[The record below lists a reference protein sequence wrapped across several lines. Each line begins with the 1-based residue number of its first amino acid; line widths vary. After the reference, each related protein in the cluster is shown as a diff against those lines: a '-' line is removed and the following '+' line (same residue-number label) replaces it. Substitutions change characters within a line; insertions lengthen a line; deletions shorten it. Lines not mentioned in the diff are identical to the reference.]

1 MADPER
7 KDIMNSLLTHPD
19 IIRAEQIQVPEGWDP
34 AIRLFSIRYRSS
46 DCEVEG
52 FAAFPPEGEGP
63 WPAVVFNRGGN
74 REFGTL
80 RPGAVCRYA
89 AAGFAGFGSQYR
101 GNAGGTGLEE
111 FGGADV
117 DDVIKLADIALELPC
132 TRKEGYYMAGHS
144 RGGMM
149 TYLAAARDSRI
160 KAAAI
165 CAGVSDARIMYYSRE
180 DSMKQV
186 CTELIGGTPEELPA
200 EYDKRS
206 ATMFADRIIPPL
218 LICQGTDDWRVI
230 PAQAY
235 YMDSALAQ
243 AGKEHRLIIYPG
255 ADHSL
260 KGTGAYDEVIAWF
273 NAHPL

>member
-1 MADPER
+1 
-7 KDIMNSLLTHPD
+7 
-19 IIRAEQIQVPEGWDP
+19 
-34 AIRLFSIRYRSS
+34 
-46 DCEVEG
+46 
-52 FAAFPPEGEGP
+52 
-63 WPAVVFNRGGN
+63 
-74 REFGTL
+74 
-80 RPGAVCRYA
+80 
-89 AAGFAGFGSQYR
+89 
-101 GNAGGTGLEE
+101 
-111 FGGADV
+111 
-117 DDVIKLADIALELPC
+117 
-132 TRKEGYYMAGHS
+132 
-144 RGGMM
+144 M

-200 EYDKRS
+200 EYDRRS